1 MVFWM
6 RNLKFKVFRIAA
18 MFVFSGSVMA
28 ATTEYR
34 VVDATGTEV
43 LFAKPPKRIIPLQPS
58 LAELADR
65 IGASL
70 EEIVGVSAYTDFP
83 PLLKV
88 KPSIGPYSKPNLEAI
103 VALKPDLVLAGRDG
117 TPKDTVSRLRK
128 LGIPVV
134 TVATETI
141 AGLRESY
148 PIVGAALG
156 KTAEAERALADFDHE
171 IDALRTRA
179 KMRPKL
185 RVMLQVGEDPLVIA
199 GGKTFLNEGLEIL
212 GCRNAYPDPNHTYP
226 RVSVEDVLKT
236 DPEAIILIAMGADV
250 ASFERAE
257 KRWKSYPKLAA
268 TKWNRVILLH
278 SDSLVR
284 PGPRFPA
291 GLVQLERTLFAPGR
305 GHW

>member
-1 MVFWM
+1 M
-6 RNLKFKVFRIAA
+6 RTLRLKF
-18 MFVFSGSVMA
+18 FVFFALSGGALA
-28 ATTEYR
+28 AAPAYR

-43 LFAKPPKRIIPLQPS
+43 VFAKPPKRIIPLQPS

-65 IGASL
+65 IGTSL

-83 PLLKV
+83 PLLKS
-88 KPSIGPYSKPNLEAI
+88 KPTIGPYSKPNLEEI

-117 TPKDTVSRLRK
+117 TPKETVIRLRK
-128 LGIPVV
+128 LGIPVI

-148 PIVGAALG
+148 PIIGAALG
-156 KTAEAERALADFDHE
+156 KKAEAERALADFDHDIE
-171 IDALRTRA
+171 ALKARA
-179 KMRPKL
+179 KNRQNLK
-185 RVMLQVGEDPLVIA
+185 VMLQVGEDPLVIA
-199 GGKTFLNEGLEIL
+199 GGKTFLNEGLTIL
-212 GCRNAYPDPNHTYP
+212 GCHNAYPDPKQTYP
-226 RVSVEDVLKT
+226 RVSVEEVLKT
-236 DPEAIILIAMGADV
+236 DPEAIILIAMGDDI
-250 ASFERAE
+250 ASFQRAE
-257 KRWKSYPKLAA
+257 KRWKSFPKLAA